1 MEFLKEIKNAFL
13 LLSNSEKLICVIIFL
28 ILLLVILKK
37 YLSKFYNKILGRIEK
52 YIIPLADQ
60 AVLYSAKYLNSETGQ
75 AKMDAAVLFV
85 KEHSKS
91 LPWYI
96 KIFLSNFNKKWLVDK
111 IEDCYQAYKSNMENS
126 TITDKDIDIKGN
138 EVKTKTKIEVKKK

>member
-1 MEFLKEIKNAFL
+1 MEFLKEIKSAFL
-13 LLSNSEKLICVIIFL
+13 SLESSEQFMITVILL
-28 ILLLVILKK
+28 ILLLVVLKK

-60 AVLYSAKYLNSETGQ
+60 AVLYSAKYLNSESGQ

-85 KEHSKS
+85 KEHSRT

-96 KIFLSNFNKKWLVDK
+96 KIFLSNFNKKWLVDR
-111 IEDCYQAYKSNMENS
+111 IEDCYQAYKTNMENS
-126 TITDKDIDIKGN
+126 NITDKDIDIKGN
-138 EVKTKTKIEVKKK
+138 ETETNSKIEVKKK